1 MVRHISMV
9 RHIVSHGCGFVCGCR
24 SGLGCSWVVVSHIP
38 MASHIAM
45 ISHSCTMVFHVAMA
59 HHTLGCALV
68 IASLTVVDVVHKV
81 GFDVWNGLPQVVEGF
96 LRKRIC
102 NLNRVCSGR
111 HGILTG
117 TNPVLAIKVEAGFS
131 LKGNSN
137 SLNSKVLKLNFQ
149 DASFTC
155 LDSSYRVSPAFLD
168 VVYVG
173 EVAKFSLCRLA
184 VVAHVTVVAHVVSCA
199 VVLWQLHPLLS
210 SDSIV
215 LALRSVRRTRF
226 EAVLVVVAVGLFHV
240 DATVLAI
247 VRQTIAAIH
256 KKSN

>member
-1 MVRHISMV
+1 MDQILMVGSFAMVHHTAMIRHAISMI
-9 RHIVSHGCGFVCGCR
+9 RHNISMIGHITMIGHIISHGCGFVCGCR

-137 SLNSKVLKLNFQ
+137 GSLLVLKLNFQ

-155 LDSSYRVSPAFLD
+155 LDSSYCVS
-168 VVYVG
+168 
-173 EVAKFSLCRLA
+173 
-184 VVAHVTVVAHVVSCA
+184 
-199 VVLWQLHPLLS
+199 
-210 SDSIV
+210 
-215 LALRSVRRTRF
+215 
-226 EAVLVVVAVGLFHV
+226 
-240 DATVLAI
+240 
-247 VRQTIAAIH
+247 
-256 KKSN
+256 

>member
-1 MVRHISMV
+1 
-9 RHIVSHGCGFVCGCR
+9 
-24 SGLGCSWVVVSHIP
+24 

-45 ISHSCTMVFHVAMA
+45 ISHSCAMVAHVAMA
-59 HHTLGCALV
+59 SHIAMISHSCAMVAHVAMVHHTLGCALP
-68 IASLTVVDVVHKV
+68 ILSPTVVDAVHIV
-81 GFDVWNGLPQVVEGF
+81 GSDVWNGLPQVVEGF
-96 LRKRIC
+96 LHKRIC

-111 HGILTG
+111 HGFLTR
-117 TNPVLAIKVEAGFS
+117 TNPVHTIEVEAGFS

-137 SLNSKVLKLNFQ
+137 GSLLVLKLNFQ

-155 LDSSYRVSPAFLD
+155 LDSSYCVSPAFLD

-173 EVAKFSLCRLA
+173 EVAKFSHGLAMVAHVA
-184 VVAHVTVVAHVVSCA
+184 VVAHVVGCA

-215 LALRSVRRTRF
+215 LALRSVRRARF
-226 EAVLVVVAVGLFHV
+226 EAVLVVVTVGLLHV

-247 VRQTIAAIH
+247 IRQAIAAIH
-256 KKSN
+256 KEVIPRLFG